1 MSLAP
6 EQIAQRRHTLGASE
20 IAAVCGLDP
29 FRGPWDVWADKMGL
43 DIRQQFAEADM
54 GHLFERPLLEH
65 YSRTTGVVLT
75 YPDTMIHPLHK
86 WVSATPDGLAR
97 DRVSQCKIVG
107 MNMAHKWDAGVPEYV
122 VCQVQWEMFVTEL
135 PLAVVVACIGG
146 TDYRALDVPE
156 DKEIQQSLFDL
167 GREFWEHHVLTGV
180 PPDPDASEAC
190 RKALSAR
197 HRRVS
202 ADMIPASRELV
213 EMACEYKALS
223 NRIKGLEAE
232 QDALGNALR
241 LAIGERSGFVFEGG
255 RCTWQQDKNGSRS
268 LRVHLQ
274 GDRR

>member
-1 MSLAP
+1 MLTA
-6 EQIAQRRHTLGASE
+6 EQIAARRRTLGASE

-29 FRGPWDVWADKMGL
+29 FRGVWDVWADKMGL

-75 YPDTMIHPLHK
+75 YPETMIHPLHK

-97 DRVSQCKIVG
+97 DRVAQCKIVG

-135 PLAVVVACIGG
+135 PLAVVVACVGG

-167 GREFWEHHVLTGV
+167 GREFWEQHVLTGV

-223 NRIKGLEAE
+223 KQVKALETE
-232 QDALGNALR
+232 QDAIGNALR

-255 RCTWQQDKNGSRS
+255 RCTWQQDKNGARA